1 MKDNVKELLD
11 KRIEEALG
19 ELGTHEPT
27 SDEYGKVADNVVK
40 LYKLRN
46 DDQKIERYVKL
57 GVEIA
62 GIVLPLMF
70 YGLWMKKGFEF
81 EQTGKF
87 ASDTFRG
94 LFMRFR
100 PVKK

>member
-19 ELGTHEPT
+19 ELGTREPA

-46 DDQKIERYVKL
+46 DDQKVERYVKL

-70 YGLWMKKGFEF
+70 YGRWMKKGFEF

-100 PVKK
+100 PTKK